1 MNVGQSQ
8 RTVRQCAGL
17 RRARFQCA
25 RLQCASLQ
33 RGGHG
38 SALARAKR
46 RWGAAAVEAAV
57 SLPLLILL
65 VFGAIEVASGVF
77 LSQTLAI
84 AAYEGARAAA
94 RPGGT
99 SAAAEQRVIEL
110 LSSRNVAGYEIWFE
124 PAVTEETEP
133 GTAITVTVQA
143 PLDAL
148 AGPWLGLLSNRNA
161 AQQACM
167 IKH

>member
-1 MNVGQSQ
+1 MNVGHSQ
-8 RTVRQCAGL
+8 RTVRRCAAVRCAGL
-17 RRARFQCA
+17 RRGGRDPARV
-25 RLQCASLQ
+25 
-33 RGGHG
+33 
-38 SALARAKR
+38 RAKR

-65 VFGAIEVASGVF
+65 VFGAAEVASGVF

-84 AAYEGARAAA
+84 AAYEGAREAA

-99 SAAAEQRVIEL
+99 SAAAEQRVIEV
-110 LSSRNVAGYEIWFE
+110 LSGHQIENYVIRFE

-133 GTAITVTVQA
+133 GIAITVTVQA

-148 AGPWLGLLSNRNA
+148 AGPLLGLLGNRA
-161 AQQACM
+161 TAQQACM